1 MCDIKNILGSFVWRF
16 AYVEVLKRVSIC
28 HWAFSQYNKASI
40 NILNHSHFSAG
51 TSKEAEWF
59 QLGYSIALCNK
70 RSCSFT
76 WKWCLI
82 FMKMTALY
90 NYRTTTWP
98 LGDSIKSISQTEQKI
113 KTLKLLFWKVWM
125 QWCTM
130 MVLQH
135 EWHPLATHMAAGW
148 LQVSWSDGKL
158 SARFNELWTNLD
170 AVELSPEWREFVVL
184 GVCVVKKGS
193 KTHLA
198 AVLFKSVAPVLGL
211 APWIQDKAVL

>member
-1 MCDIKNILGSFVWRF
+1 
-16 AYVEVLKRVSIC
+16 
-28 HWAFSQYNKASI
+28 
-40 NILNHSHFSAG
+40 
-51 TSKEAEWF
+51 
-59 QLGYSIALCNK
+59 
-70 RSCSFT
+70 
-76 WKWCLI
+76 
-82 FMKMTALY
+82 
-90 NYRTTTWP
+90 
-98 LGDSIKSISQTEQKI
+98 
-113 KTLKLLFWKVWM
+113 
-125 QWCTM
+125 

-211 APWIQDKAVL
+211 TPWIQDKAVL